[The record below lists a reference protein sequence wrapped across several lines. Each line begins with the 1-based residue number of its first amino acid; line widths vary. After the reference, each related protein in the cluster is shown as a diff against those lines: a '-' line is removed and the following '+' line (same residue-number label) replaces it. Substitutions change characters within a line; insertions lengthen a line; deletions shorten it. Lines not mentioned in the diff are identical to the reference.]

1 MRRVYDVFD
10 IFIGFGWWRVRS
22 PYCLKDPEGEWES
35 TLMELEGETK
45 KRLDIS
51 NGSKKAAAVAT
62 AAEQTGLGSDG
73 YDKMTATAAAQ
84 ACLSL

>member
-1 MRRVYDVFD
+1 MESEEPVLFDVSRWAW
-10 IFIGFGWWRVRS
+10 G
-22 PYCLKDPEGEWES
+22 S
-35 TLMELEGETK
+35 TLMDLEGEAV

-84 ACLSL
+84 GCLSL